1 MSQNFKNL
9 KSLDKEIIR
18 TTTHNSAEHAYI
30 HRTDWARVE
39 GRPVE
44 AYAQVI
50 SQA

>member
-1 MSQNFKNL
+1 MSQNSKNL
-9 KSLDKEIIR
+9 KSHDKEIIR

-30 HRTDWARVE
+30 HHTNWVR
-39 GRPVE
+39 VE